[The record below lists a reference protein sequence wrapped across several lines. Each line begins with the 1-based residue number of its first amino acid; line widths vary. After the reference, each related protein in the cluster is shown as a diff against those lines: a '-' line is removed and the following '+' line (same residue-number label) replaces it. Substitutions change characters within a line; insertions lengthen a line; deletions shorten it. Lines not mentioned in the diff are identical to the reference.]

1 MATELKRKR
10 GNFFFFAEKS
20 ERNVFWTDFCFWHR
34 NLYLFT
40 RDELETNRVKG
51 KKERERGLT
60 ERGERQRKDTE
71 MKERGE
77 RVERES
83 WNVKD
88 RERKDEHARGKAI

>member
-60 ERGERQRKDTE
+60 ERGER
-71 MKERGE
+71 
-77 RVERES
+77 
-83 WNVKD
+83 
-88 RERKDEHARGKAI
+88 ERKEGHRNERKRRKRKLECQIKRKKRRKCKEKTIK